1 MADLDIVPPAMPGGH
16 PAPER
21 KKEGFFSKLFGH
33 GQEPSTPA
41 PTPDFTDVD
50 IEEIKRKLGLHE
62 DQAPTR
68 MPDPESFL
76 PPPPDASKDERIAP
90 RHAEPVP
97 TPSAQ
102 EPMRIEE
109 EQPLPRV
116 EIADW
121 TADGAN
127 ATPSDS
133 TVATRRVAA
142 KRTATKKEPV
152 VPAVEP
158 RSEWSAPAHEADT
171 PAAPVTTAWTAE
183 EPESASAPAPADEA
197 MPHHHAA
204 VEQHLTAID
213 KASEKLTA
221 RANSIAQAAV
231 AQVATAQGVADSAEL
246 PEWKL
251 QDKELHPTQYFIL
264 RNGQPLKSL
273 KELLE
278 VITYIDDSTFDHHVN
293 EYRNDFAQWIEGA
306 IGDADLA
313 QEVRSATDRAGVMTA
328 LRAHAQDR
336 AQMAQAKERKALVSV
351 RKTEQAIT
359 KLKDAGSEV
368 DRLRAEL
375 ETRTRELLGERKR
388 AARIVKGA
396 LDKEIDHRLTHERE
410 AMQRAIEQLE
420 RGKQL
425 YASKAKELQ
434 QRLDEIGKREQQNE
448 AIGARLKEA
457 ELRVSA
463 TRKEVATEKAELV
476 KLKSEA
482 AQIRKEYLETRAR
495 QEGLAADLK
504 EIDRRTAEL
513 ARHEEALRQR
523 EAKVTA
529 DITRAHEERVALE
542 QLKAEHLPREE
553 ELKRKEDAARKL
565 VADAQARAKEAVER
579 ERDSIARVRAET
591 QKLERVRTQI
601 DRALSK
607 ILKSKKKIST
617 AIELRKHLEA
627 SLLGAK
633 SAVSTERKELEG
645 AGYQALVESSVAQ
658 TPAGQPP
665 SDADEDLGRIRDAE
679 FTLKITQARAA
690 LERKDLAAARQCY
703 EDLRQS
709 YAQVKE
715 DAPERSALYIAIRE
729 LYDDIHLAML
739 G

>member
-33 GQEPSTPA
+33 GQEPNAPA

-62 DQAPTR
+62 DQAPVR

-76 PPPPDASKDERIAP
+76 PPPPDAPKDEMVAP
-90 RHAEPVP
+90 KRGEPVP
-97 TPSAQ
+97 APLDEAPTI
-102 EPMRIEE
+102 IEE
-109 EQPLPRV
+109 ERPPARV

-121 TADGAN
+121 TADGASIVSTDG
-127 ATPSDS
+127 AT
-133 TVATRRVAA
+133 TTRRVAA
-142 KRTATKKEPV
+142 TRTATKTKREMIAPV
-152 VPAVEP
+152 AEA
-158 RSEWSAPAHEADT
+158 RSEWSVPAHEPVAPMTSAWSAQAHEDAIV
-171 PAAPVTTAWTAE
+171 PAPVDE
-183 EPESASAPAPADEA
+183 ELPQ
-197 MPHHHAA
+197 HHAA
-204 VEQHLTAID
+204 IEQHLAAID
-213 KASEKLTA
+213 SASEKLTA
-221 RANSIAQAAV
+221 RANSIAQAA
-231 AQVATAQGVADSAEL
+231 TAQAKTAQESTGSTDL

-251 QDKELHPTQYFIL
+251 QEKELHPTQYFIL

-278 VITYIDDSTFDHHVN
+278 VIGYIDDSTFDHHVN

-306 IGDADLA
+306 IGDAGLA
-313 QEVRSATDRAGVMTA
+313 QEVRSATDRAGVVAA

-336 AQMAQAKERKALVSV
+336 AQVAQAKERKALVSV

-359 KLKDAGSEV
+359 RLKDASSEV

-375 ETRTRELLGERKR
+375 ETRTQELLGERKR

-396 LDKEIDHRLTHERE
+396 LDKEVAQRLSHERE
-410 AMQRAIEQLE
+410 SMRHAIEQLE

-434 QRLDEIGKREQQNE
+434 RRLDEIGKREQQNE
-448 AIGARLKEA
+448 TIGARLKEA

-482 AQIRKEYLETRAR
+482 AQIRKEYLETRTR
-495 QEGLAADLK
+495 QERIAADLK
-504 EIDRRTAEL
+504 EIDRQGAEL
-513 ARHEEALRQR
+513 ARHEETLRQR

-529 DITRAHEERVALE
+529 DITRSHEERVALE

-553 ELKRKEDAARKL
+553 ELKRKEEAARKL

-601 DRALSK
+601 DRALSR

-617 AIELRKHLEA
+617 AIELRKHLEQ

-633 SAVSTERKELEG
+633 GAVSTERKELEG
-645 AGYQALVESSVAQ
+645 AGYQALVESSIAQ
-658 TPAGQPP
+658 TVTGQPS